1 MRTSDK
7 TNFKADDDYRVSEHV
22 LEMFEK
28 KYSKHFPKKKYLN
41 FEEPYLDRKET
52 FKDGL
57 FQWIF
62 NEDPWEKDN
71 PKEHTLNKVNEF
83 FNFMTAM

>member
-7 TNFKADDDYRVSEHV
+7 TILKAYDDYRVSEHV

-41 FEEPYLDRKET
+41 CEEPYLDRKET
-52 FKDGL
+52 FKDEL
-57 FQWIF
+57 FNGFLMKTHGKRIIQK
-62 NEDPWEKDN
+62 NT
-71 PKEHTLNKVNEF
+71 H
-83 FNFMTAM
+83 

>member
-28 KYSKHFPKKKYLN
+28 KYSKHFPKKKI
-41 FEEPYLDRKET
+41 FE
-52 FKDGL
+52 F
-57 FQWIF
+57 
-62 NEDPWEKDN
+62 
-71 PKEHTLNKVNEF
+71 
-83 FNFMTAM
+83 